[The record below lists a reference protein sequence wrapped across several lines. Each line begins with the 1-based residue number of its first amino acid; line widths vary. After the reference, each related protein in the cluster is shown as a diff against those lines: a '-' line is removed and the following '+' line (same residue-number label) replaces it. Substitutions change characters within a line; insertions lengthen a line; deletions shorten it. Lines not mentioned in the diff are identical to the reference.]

1 MLKKNVC
8 NFLRG
13 LGQLILILGGKVV
26 IVILGL
32 LALILVSGF
41 WHVISEILG
50 FIGGILNN
58 SWVVGGLILIWLFC
72 MIFTMIS
79 DRKNEGS

>member
-8 NFLRG
+8 KFLRG
-13 LGQLILILGGKVV
+13 LGQLMLIIGGKVV

-32 LALILVSGF
+32 LALIFVSVF
-41 WHVISEILG
+41 WRMISEILG

-58 SWVVGGLILIWLFC
+58 YWVFGGLILIWLFYL
-72 MIFTMIS
+72 IFTMIS
-79 DRKNEGS
+79 DRNK